1 MQLVFLN
8 ASSSLFHYSLIII
21 LVISEI
27 LPTRV
32 QILPE
37 VFFVVCFCFWQ
48 PTSGSLQNTAGQWR
62 TSAGPQETN
71 QPTKDINY

>member
-1 MQLVFLN
+1 MQLVLLT
-8 ASSSLFHYSLIII
+8 SSSLFHYSLIII
-21 LVISEI
+21 LVIYEI

-37 VFFVVCFCFWQ
+37 VFLGVCFCFWQ
-48 PTSGSLQNTAGQWR
+48 STSGSLQNTAGQWR
-62 TSAGPQETN
+62 TSAGPRETN